1 MLNDDMKQLIIFA
14 APSGSGKSSL
24 ISKIIEQSDNKV
36 QLSVSATTRPA
47 RKGEMNGKDYFFISN
62 EEFVNLQKENAFIE
76 SAEVHGYM
84 YGTLKSYVNEKINEG
99 VQVILDI
106 DVQGFNQIRN
116 SLQNYVSIFIIPPSF
131 EELKE
136 RLFTRGLDSREVIE
150 NRLINAKKELEYA
163 SSFDYVVLNDDF
175 NEAFEQISSII
186 FGGKVIYNKHVN
198 LNKLQDLLD

>member
-1 MLNDDMKQLIIFA
+1 M
-14 APSGSGKSSL
+14 GSEIWTSQKNTILKG
-24 ISKIIEQSDNKV
+24 ISIKISD
-36 QLSVSATTRPA
+36 
-47 RKGEMNGKDYFFISN
+47 F
-62 EEFVNLQKENAFIE
+62 
-76 SAEVHGYM
+76 
-84 YGTLKSYVNEKINEG
+84 VNEKINEG

-186 FGGKVIYNKHVN
+186 FGRKVIDNKHAN

>member
-1 MLNDDMKQLIIFA
+1 MLNDDMKKLIIFA

-24 ISKIIEQSDNKV
+24 IRKIIEQSDNKV
-36 QLSVSATTRPA
+36 QLSVSATTR
-47 RKGEMNGKDYFFISN
+47 
-62 EEFVNLQKENAFIE
+62 
-76 SAEVHGYM
+76 
-84 YGTLKSYVNEKINEG
+84 
-99 VQVILDI
+99 QVILDI

-186 FGGKVIYNKHVN
+186 FGRKVKDNKHVN

>member
-1 MLNDDMKQLIIFA
+1 MLNDDKKQLIIFS

-24 ISKIIEQSDNKV
+24 ISKIIEQSDSKV
-36 QLSVSATTRPA
+36 ELSVSATTRPA
-47 RKGEMNGKDYFFISN
+47 RKGEINGKDYFFISN
-62 EEFVNLQKENAFIE
+62 EEFTNLQEENAFIE

-84 YGTLKSYVNEKINEG
+84 YGTLKSYVNEKVSEG

-136 RLFTRGLDSREVIE
+136 RLFIRGLDSKEVIE

-175 NEAFEQISSII
+175 DEAFEQISSII
-186 FGGKVIYNKHVN
+186 FGKEVIDNKNAN

>member
-47 RKGEMNGKDYFFISN
+47 RKGEINGKDYFFISN
-62 EEFVNLQKENAFIE
+62 EEFVNLQKDNAFIE

-136 RLFTRGLDSREVIE
+136 RLFTRGLDSKEVIE

-186 FGGKVIYNKHVN
+186 FGRKVIDNKYAN

>member
-1 MLNDDMKQLIIFA
+1 MLNDDIKQLIIFA

-47 RKGEMNGKDYFFISN
+47 RKGEINGKDYFFISN
-62 EEFVNLQKENAFIE
+62 EEFINLQEENAFIE

-84 YGTLKSYVNEKINEG
+84 YGTLKSYVNEKVNEG

-136 RLFTRGLDSREVIE
+136 RLFTRGLDSKEVIE

-186 FGGKVIYNKHVN
+186 FGRKVIVNKHLN

>member
-47 RKGEMNGKDYFFISN
+47 RKGEINGKDYFFISN

-106 DVQGFNQIRN
+106 DVQDLIKLEIHCKIMFLFLSFHHLSRN
-116 SLQNYVSIFIIPPSF
+116 
-131 EELKE
+131 
-136 RLFTRGLDSREVIE
+136 
-150 NRLINAKKELEYA
+150 
-163 SSFDYVVLNDDF
+163 
-175 NEAFEQISSII
+175 
-186 FGGKVIYNKHVN
+186 
-198 LNKLQDLLD
+198 

>member
-1 MLNDDMKQLIIFA
+1 MLNDDKKQLIIFA

-24 ISKIIEQSDNKV
+24 ISKIIEQSDSKV
-36 QLSVSATTRPA
+36 ELSVSATTRPA
-47 RKGEMNGKDYFFISN
+47 RKGEINGKDYFFISN
-62 EEFVNLQKENAFIE
+62 EEFTNLQEENAFIE

-84 YGTLKSYVNEKINEG
+84 YGTLKSYVNEKVSEG

-136 RLFTRGLDSREVIE
+136 RLFIRGLDSKEVIE

-175 NEAFEQISSII
+175 DEAFEQISSII
-186 FGGKVIYNKHVN
+186 FGKEFIDNKNAN

>member
-47 RKGEMNGKDYFFISN
+47 RKGEINGKDYFFISN

-76 SAEVHGYM
+76 SAEVHGHM

-136 RLFTRGLDSREVIE
+136 RLFTRGLDSKEVIE

-175 NEAFEQISSII
+175 NEAFEQISPII
-186 FGGKVIYNKHVN
+186 FGRKVIDNKHVN

>member
-47 RKGEMNGKDYFFISN
+47 RKGEINGKDYFFISN

-136 RLFTRGLDSREVIE
+136 RLFTRGLDSKEVIE

-186 FGGKVIYNKHVN
+186 FGREVKDNKHVN
-198 LNKLQDLLD
+198 LNKLHDLLD

>member
-14 APSGSGKSSL
+14 APSGSGKSS
-24 ISKIIEQSDNKV
+24 IINKIIEQSDNKV

-47 RKGEMNGKDYFFISN
+47 RKGEINGKDYFFISN

-136 RLFTRGLDSREVIE
+136 RLFTRGLDSKEVIE
-150 NRLINAKKELEYA
+150 NRLLNAKKELEYA
-163 SSFDYVVLNDDF
+163 SLFDYVVLNDDF
-175 NEAFEQISSII
+175 KAAFEQISSRI
-186 FGGKVIYNKHVN
+186 FGRKVIDNKYVN

>member
-1 MLNDDMKQLIIFA
+1 MKKLMRI
-14 APSGSGKSSL
+14 
-24 ISKIIEQSDNKV
+24 
-36 QLSVSATTRPA
+36 
-47 RKGEMNGKDYFFISN
+47 
-62 EEFVNLQKENAFIE
+62 
-76 SAEVHGYM
+76 
-84 YGTLKSYVNEKINEG
+84 

-136 RLFTRGLDSREVIE
+136 RLFTRGLDSKEVIE

-186 FGGKVIYNKHVN
+186 FGRKVIDNKHVN

>member
-1 MLNDDMKQLIIFA
+1 MLNDDKKQLIIFS

-24 ISKIIEQSDNKV
+24 ISKIIEQSDSKV
-36 QLSVSATTRPA
+36 ELSVSATTRPA
-47 RKGEMNGKDYFFISN
+47 RKGEINGKDYFFISN
-62 EEFVNLQKENAFIE
+62 EEFTNLQEKNAFIE

-84 YGTLKSYVNEKINEG
+84 YGTLKSYVNEKVSEG

-136 RLFTRGLDSREVIE
+136 RLFIRGLDSKEVIE

-175 NEAFEQISSII
+175 DEAFEQISSII
-186 FGGKVIYNKHVN
+186 FGKEFIDNKNAN

>member
-47 RKGEMNGKDYFFISN
+47 RKGEINGKDYFFISN
-62 EEFVNLQKENAFIE
+62 EEFVNLQTENAFIE

-84 YGTLKSYVNEKINEG
+84 YGTLKSHVNEKINEG

-116 SLQNYVSIFIIPPSF
+116 SLQNYVSIFIIPQSF
-131 EELKE
+131 EELK
-136 RLFTRGLDSREVIE
+136 
-150 NRLINAKKELEYA
+150 
-163 SSFDYVVLNDDF
+163 
-175 NEAFEQISSII
+175 
-186 FGGKVIYNKHVN
+186 
-198 LNKLQDLLD
+198 

>member
-106 DVQGFNQIRN
+106 DVQGAKSIRDMVRDI
-116 SLQNYVSIFIIPPSF
+116 SDDIIKDGFMDIFIMPPSIKVLEMRLRNRKTNS
-131 EELKE
+131 EESIKK
-136 RLFTRGLDSREVIE
+136 
-150 NRLINAKKELEYA
+150 RLIEAENEIKK
-163 SSFDYVVLNDDF
+163 SNDF
-175 NEAFEQISSII
+175 NHVIINDNLESAFSELCNII
-186 FGGKVIYNKHVN
+186 DSF
-198 LNKLQDLLD
+198 

>member
-1 MLNDDMKQLIIFA
+1 MLNDDKKQLIIFA

-24 ISKIIEQSDNKV
+24 ISKIIEQSDSKV
-36 QLSVSATTRPA
+36 ELSVSATTRPA
-47 RKGEMNGKDYFFISN
+47 RKGEINGKDYFFISN
-62 EEFVNLQKENAFIE
+62 EEFTNLQEENAFIE

-84 YGTLKSYVNEKINEG
+84 YGTLKSYVNEKVSEG

-136 RLFTRGLDSREVIE
+136 RLFIRGLDSKEVIE

-186 FGGKVIYNKHVN
+186 FGKEVIYNKNAN

>member
-47 RKGEMNGKDYFFISN
+47 RKGEINGKDYFFISN

-136 RLFTRGLDSREVIE
+136 RLFTRGLDSKEVIE

-163 SSFDYVVLNDDF
+163 STFDYVVLNDDF

-186 FGGKVIYNKHVN
+186 FGRKVIDNKHAN

>member
-47 RKGEMNGKDYFFISN
+47 RKGEINGKDYFFISN

-136 RLFTRGLDSREVIE
+136 RLFTRGLDSKEVIE
-150 NRLINAKKELEYA
+150 NRLINAKKK
-163 SSFDYVVLNDDF
+163 SLNTLVHL
-175 NEAFEQISSII
+175 IMWC
-186 FGGKVIYNKHVN
+186 
-198 LNKLQDLLD
+198 